1 MIRYSDIVNI
11 SQSEGFDACG
21 VARPQLLTSNTR
33 RLKEWIDAGNV
44 ASLDYM
50 CRNIDKREDITQM
63 VEGAKSVIV
72 CAVSYKSDVN
82 SHYTSSTRGKIASYA
97 CNGDYHKTI
106 KKMLLRMLSSLKEL
120 YPDVEGRAFVDSA
133 PIFEKQY
140 AVNAGLGW
148 IGRQSLL
155 VSPTLGTYILLGELV
170 INCQVDRYDKPIE
183 EVGCAECRR
192 CVEAC
197 PNGAINADRTIDA
210 RRCISCQTI
219 EQRNVKGIDLHG
231 WIFGCDECQM
241 CCPYNQK
248 APNHKNPNFNPLFS
262 PNAISPEQW
271 LTMSEEEF
279 ECRFG
284 KTPLKRSGLQ
294 RIQYNLNKE

>member
-1 MIRYSDIVNI
+1 MIKYSDIVNI

-50 CRNIDKREDITQM
+50 CRNIDKREDIAQM

-82 SHYTSSTRGKIASYA
+82 SHYTPSTRGKIASYA

-106 KKMLLRMLSSLKEL
+106 KKMLLRMLSSLKDL
-120 YPDVEGRAFVDSA
+120 YPNIEGRAFVDSA

-170 INCQVDRYDKPIE
+170 INIEVDKYDEPMVG
-183 EVGCAECRR
+183 VGCAECRR

-197 PNGAINADRTIDA
+197 PNGAISADRMIDA

-219 EQRNVKGIDLHG
+219 EQCNVEGIDLHG

-248 APNHKNPNFNPLFS
+248 ALNHKSSNFNPLFH
-262 PNAISPEQW
+262 PIDISPEQW
-271 LTMSEEEF
+271 LAMSEEEF
-279 ECRFG
+279 KCRFG
-284 KTPLKRSGLQ
+284 QTPLRRSGLR
-294 RIQYNLNKE
+294 RIVENISE